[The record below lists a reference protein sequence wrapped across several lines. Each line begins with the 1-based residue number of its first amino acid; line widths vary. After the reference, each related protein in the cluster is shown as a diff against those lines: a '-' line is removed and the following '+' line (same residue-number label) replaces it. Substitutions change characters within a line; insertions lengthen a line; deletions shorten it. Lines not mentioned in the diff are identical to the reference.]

1 MIEPGRCILFSQLSL
16 PAGSDG
22 LLYKGLTL
30 IRDSRELQETIR
42 YIYIIVRY
50 TMYETQFNIRRQV
63 YVICLMSR
71 RCSGWGDGRVQLRTT
86 IHVHDSM
93 FSNET
98 ISCLLMNLNYLF
110 NHYFK
115 MYTYTFITIKLVLV

>member
-1 MIEPGRCILFSQLSL
+1 MFEPQRCILFSQFSL

-30 IRDSRELQETIR
+30 IRDSREPQETIR
-42 YIYIIVRY
+42 YIYIIVIY
-50 TMYETQFNIRRQV
+50 NMYETQFYIRRQV

-71 RCSGWGDGRVQLRTT
+71 RLVWVGDGRVQLRTT
-86 IHVHDSM
+86 IQVRDSM

-98 ISCLLMNLNYLF
+98 KSL
-110 NHYFK
+110 
-115 MYTYTFITIKLVLV
+115 